1 MRRFDTSR
9 VFGRMYKKLPH
20 DVRTRFIERAELFI
34 VDPRHPLLYD
44 HALTGE
50 WAGHRSINVTGDYR
64 AIYQEI
70 VTDFFR
76 FVSIGTHHE
85 LFEK

>member
-9 VFGRMYKKLPH
+9 VFKKMYRKLPR

-34 VDPRHPLLYD
+34 VNPRYPLLHD
-44 HALTGE
+44 HALTAE

-64 AIYQEI
+64 AVYWE
-70 VTDFFR
+70 VASDTFE
-76 FVSIGTHHE
+76 FVAIGTHHE
-85 LFEK
+85 LFGE